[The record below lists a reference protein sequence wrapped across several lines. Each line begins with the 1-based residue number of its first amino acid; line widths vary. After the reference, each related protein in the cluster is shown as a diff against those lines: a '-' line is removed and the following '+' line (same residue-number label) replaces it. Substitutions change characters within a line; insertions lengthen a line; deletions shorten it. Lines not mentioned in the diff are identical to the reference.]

1 MFVLLKNSLPIMWEN
16 ARQGYTEHDQNA
28 IGLWGVGEGTRGI
41 TLATYATGFLGLWL
55 PVCLVQLSG
64 SRGLPNGVLVMGA
77 ATDGQTGPRGC
88 FAALESQLWALT
100 NPADVA
106 ITIPPSWGMGTYSHS
121 SSYRSQSLMAGLVA
135 KPTCSVWLKS
145 GPERLTR

>member
-1 MFVLLKNSLPIMWEN
+1 MKKCNLKTEQQTSKCCLFVLLKNSLPIKWEN

-28 IGLWGVGEGTRGI
+28 IGLWGVGEGTRAI

-77 ATDGQTGPRGC
+77 ATGGQTGPRGC
-88 FAALESQLWALT
+88 LQHLRASCGLSQTLQ
-100 NPADVA
+100 
-106 ITIPPSWGMGTYSHS
+106 M
-121 SSYRSQSLMAGLVA
+121 
-135 KPTCSVWLKS
+135 
-145 GPERLTR
+145 